1 MTDTPITLADVA
13 VFATVAGAV
22 VSITATGLRL
32 LVDYLSSKFGS
43 PKMTVAEQ
51 SANCQFDHRQINAL
65 ITQQNANIAK
75 MLEQNGEQIKA
86 LSDAN
91 HAAQLRHQIVLNEL
105 ERIRDSIAQR

>member
-1 MTDTPITLADVA
+1 MTDTPITLTDIAT
-13 VFATVAGAV
+13 FAAIAGAV
-22 VSITATGLRL
+22 VSIVGTALKL
-32 LVDYLSSKFGS
+32 AIEYLSTRFGGR
-43 PKMTVAEQ
+43 MTVAEQ
-51 SANCQFDHRQINAL
+51 SANCRFDHREINAL

-105 ERIRDSIAQR
+105 ERIRDS